1 MWRIGARC
9 GCGHR
14 VGVGRCK
21 RFSKESSNG
30 PLVGRDQR
38 QHRFLQALVVCRRL
52 FSQAQQQLAGRIR
65 VVEGAVWPGLRKTHL
80 DRKQREAVAGCGRQ
94 HDACDVQCVE
104 DLLGR
109 GPEAGRGQEVDVQTR
124 SVANRLT
131 TAKKFRQ
138 LAQRVLR
145 ACCTAELLRLDAG
158 ESKDCF
164 RHRASWVDQSLE
176 GAGDAIGGECD
187 SADLDDTITGRVET
201 SGLEVY
207 SCVLRHGPLDST
219 CARRCPARRPLL
231 KGHGLERRL
240 LYLRAMQTG
249 AIEAP
254 KRLEDLHVRRDL
266 VASLMLR
273 TLAFSDQLSGAALE
287 TRLSLPF
294 ETLQPLIEEFQKT
307 QLMDTLG
314 FSNDPSVEGRPI
326 PVRMNYTV
334 SSAGRQRAAEMSAVQ
349 TRYLGPCP
357 IAFDDYLALVRSQVT
372 GKANVTDA
380 SLKKALGTLE
390 LEQHVI
396 DQIGG
401 AMVSRASLFIFG
413 APGNGKSTITERM
426 ALLMGAPV
434 EIPHAVAV
442 GDEIIRVIDP
452 VYHKIADG
460 AQPIDRRLGKVER
473 PVVVAGGELKLVQ
486 LDLTYD
492 ASNRYYE
499 APLQWKANAGVFVI
513 DDFGRQEVPPMRLLN
528 RFIVPME
535 KKVDYLDL
543 SASGRKIELP
553 FLCQVVFSTNLS
565 PTELVDEAFLRRM
578 AYKIGVGNPSPEA
591 FGRILPYE
599 CDRRGVLFDE
609 KAIGYLLNNL
619 NGKKPLRGSH
629 PRALIARLV
638 DLANY
643 RQEPPRLTPQTL
655 KEAFDACFNPALGSL
670 TEDNW
675 ARPAIN

>member
-1 MWRIGARC
+1 MI
-9 GCGHR
+9 
-14 VGVGRCK
+14 
-21 RFSKESSNG
+21 S
-30 PLVGRDQR
+30 
-38 QHRFLQALVVCRRL
+38 
-52 FSQAQQQLAGRIR
+52 
-65 VVEGAVWPGLRKTHL
+65 
-80 DRKQREAVAGCGRQ
+80 
-94 HDACDVQCVE
+94 
-104 DLLGR
+104 
-109 GPEAGRGQEVDVQTR
+109 
-124 SVANRLT
+124 
-131 TAKKFRQ
+131 
-138 LAQRVLR
+138 
-145 ACCTAELLRLDAG
+145 
-158 ESKDCF
+158 
-164 RHRASWVDQSLE
+164 
-176 GAGDAIGGECD
+176 
-187 SADLDDTITGRVET
+187 
-201 SGLEVY
+201 
-207 SCVLRHGPLDST
+207 
-219 CARRCPARRPLL
+219 
-231 KGHGLERRL
+231 
-240 LYLRAMQTG
+240 G
-249 AIEAP
+249 AIDAP
-254 KRLEDLHVRRDL
+254 KHLEDLHVRRDL

-273 TLAFSDQLSGAALE
+273 TLAFADQLSGAGIE
-287 TRLSLPF
+287 TRMGLPF
-294 ETLQPLIEEFQKT
+294 ETLQTIIEEYQKA
-307 QLMDTLG
+307 QLMDTVG
-314 FSNDPSVEGRPI
+314 FANEPGLDGRPI
-326 PVRMNYTV
+326 PVRMSYKI

-357 IAFDDYLALVRSQVT
+357 IAFDDYLGLVRSQT
-372 GKANVTDA
+372 AAKANVTDKA
-380 SLKKALGTLE
+380 LKKALGTLE

-426 ALLMGAPV
+426 ALLMGEPI

-452 VYHKIADG
+452 VYHKISEG
-460 AQPIDRRLGKVER
+460 EQPVDRRLVRVDR
-473 PVVVAGGELKLVQ
+473 PVVVAGGELKLQQ

-543 SASGRKIELP
+543 AASGRKIELP

-591 FGRILPYE
+591 FARILKYE
-599 CDRRGVLFDE
+599 CEHQGVPFDP
-609 KAIGYLLNNL
+609 AAVTYLLHNL
-619 NGKKPLRGSH
+619 YGKKPLRGSH

-643 RQEPPRLTPQTL
+643 RQESPRLTPQSL

-670 TEDNW
+670 TEEDW
-675 ARPAIN
+675 ARPAVT

>member
-1 MWRIGARC
+1 M
-9 GCGHR
+9 
-14 VGVGRCK
+14 V
-21 RFSKESSNG
+21 S
-30 PLVGRDQR
+30 
-38 QHRFLQALVVCRRL
+38 
-52 FSQAQQQLAGRIR
+52 
-65 VVEGAVWPGLRKTHL
+65 
-80 DRKQREAVAGCGRQ
+80 
-94 HDACDVQCVE
+94 
-104 DLLGR
+104 
-109 GPEAGRGQEVDVQTR
+109 
-124 SVANRLT
+124 
-131 TAKKFRQ
+131 
-138 LAQRVLR
+138 
-145 ACCTAELLRLDAG
+145 
-158 ESKDCF
+158 
-164 RHRASWVDQSLE
+164 
-176 GAGDAIGGECD
+176 
-187 SADLDDTITGRVET
+187 
-201 SGLEVY
+201 
-207 SCVLRHGPLDST
+207 
-219 CARRCPARRPLL
+219 
-231 KGHGLERRL
+231 
-240 LYLRAMQTG
+240 G

-254 KRLEDLHVRRDL
+254 RRLEDLHVRRDL
-266 VASLMLR
+266 VASLLLR
-273 TLAFSDQLSGAALE
+273 TLAFADQLTGAALE
-287 TRLSLPF
+287 QRLGLPF
-294 ETLQPLIEEFQKT
+294 ETFSTIIEEFEKN
-307 QLMDTLG
+307 QLMDTRG
-314 FSNDPSVEGRPI
+314 VSNDPGLEGRPY
-326 PVRMNYTV
+326 PVKMNYAI
-334 SSAGRQRAAEMSAVQ
+334 SGAGRQRALEMSSVQ

-357 IAFDDYLALVRSQVT
+357 INFEDYLGLIRSQVV
-372 GKANVTDA
+372 GKSPVTD
-380 SLKKALGTLE
+380 SQLKRALGELE

-426 ALLMGAPV
+426 ALLMGAPI

-452 VYHKIADG
+452 VFHKVAEG
-460 AQPIDRRLGKVER
+460 EQPIDRRLVKVER
-473 PVVVAGGELKLVQ
+473 PVVVAGGELKLAQ

-492 ASNRYYE
+492 QSNRYYE

-535 KKVDYLDL
+535 KKIDYLDL

-591 FGRILPYE
+591 FGRILRYE
-599 CDRRGVLFDE
+599 CERQGVPFDE

-619 NGKKPLRGSH
+619 YGKKPLRGSH

-670 TEDNW
+670 TEDDW
-675 ARPAIN
+675 ARPAIG

>member
-1 MWRIGARC
+1 MDPMTPS
-9 GCGHR
+9 
-14 VGVGRCK
+14 GVK
-21 RFSKESSNG
+21 ATAPTSM
-30 PLVGRDQR
+30 
-38 QHRFLQALVVCRRL
+38 
-52 FSQAQQQLAGRIR
+52 
-65 VVEGAVWPGLRKTHL
+65 
-80 DRKQREAVAGCGRQ
+80 
-94 HDACDVQCVE
+94 
-104 DLLGR
+104 
-109 GPEAGRGQEVDVQTR
+109 TR
-124 SVANRLT
+124 S
-131 TAKKFRQ
+131 
-138 LAQRVLR
+138 R
-145 ACCTAELLRLDAG
+145 AGSRPVVSRSRAAYSGTGDLDFTSDVPSVSGALIGDAG
-158 ESKDCF
+158 
-164 RHRASWVDQSLE
+164 WY
-176 GAGDAIGGECD
+176 I
-187 SADLDDTITGRVET
+187 
-201 SGLEVY
+201 
-207 SCVLRHGPLDST
+207 
-219 CARRCPARRPLL
+219 CA
-231 KGHGLERRL
+231 
-240 LYLRAMQTG
+240 AMQTG

-254 KRLEDLHVRRDL
+254 KKLEDLHVRRDL
-266 VASLMLR
+266 VASLLLR
-273 TLAFSDQLSGAALE
+273 TLAFADQLSGAAIE
-287 TRLSLPF
+287 TRLGLPF
-294 ETLQPLIEEFQKT
+294 ETLQPLIEEFQKS
-307 QLMDTLG
+307 QLMDTMG
-314 FSNDPSVEGRPI
+314 FSNEPGLEGRPI
-326 PVRMNYTV
+326 PVRMSYTV

-357 IAFDDYLALVRSQVT
+357 INFDDYLTLIRSQST

-460 AQPIDRRLGKVER
+460 PQPIDRRLVKVER

-492 ASNRYYE
+492 SSNRYYE

-553 FLCQVVFSTNLS
+553 FLCQIVFSTNLS

-578 AYKIGVGNPSPEA
+578 AYKIGVSNPSPEA
-591 FGRILPYE
+591 FGRILRYE
-599 CDRRGVLFDE
+599 CDRQGVSFDE

-619 NGKKPLRGSH
+619 YGKKPLRGSH

-670 TEDNW
+670 TEEDW
-675 ARPAIN
+675 ARPAIT